1 MCKAANIYIYIYICA
16 DTGHIIAQ
24 RAVPFPPG
32 YPAAQYSLDLSGYI
46 GLC

>member
-1 MCKAANIYIYIYICA
+1 MCKAANIYIYMHA

-24 RAVPFPPG
+24 RAVPFPSG
-32 YPAAQYSLDLSGYI
+32 HPASQYSLDLSGYI